1 MYCIQECPTQWG
13 SMNKMIARILEQEE
27 AIRRVLSSDRKTAS
41 LSLTWQDKDVL
52 ESMNKVLSRL
62 SSLTD
67 ILSGDSY
74 VTISSVVPM
83 LALLNNSILKNC
95 DDDTELTA
103 TLKQAVKDDMN
114 SRYNGSEASQ
124 LLKIASFLDPRFKS
138 KYVDDI
144 DEVKQLLISEVTVAV
159 SAEQQPV
166 SVTSTDPCEQPSVS
180 SSYTDS
186 QEPGFKKR
194 KATKLGA
201 FFKQNE
207 IQDDTVAPLSPEQK
221 VTKEIEVYVTAPRM
235 DVEDEL
241 LSWWRENNRSYPMLS
256 VLACKYLAVCAASCP
271 SERLFSSSGYI
282 VNPLRG
288 NLNPEKVDMLVFF

>member
-1 MYCIQECPTQWG
+1 MMGFNEQ
-13 SMNKMIARILEQEE
+13 MIVRILEQEE

-52 ESMNKVLSRL
+52 ESMNKVLFRL
-62 SSLTD
+62 SSLTN

-83 LALLNNSILKNC
+83 IALLNNSILKNC
-95 DDDTELTA
+95 DEDTELTA
-103 TLKQAVKDDMN
+103 SLKQAVKDDMN

-159 SAEQQPV
+159 STEQQPV
-166 SVTSTDPCEQPSVS
+166 SITSTDPSEQPSVS

-186 QEPGFKKR
+186 QELGFKKKR

-207 IQDDTVAPLSPEQK
+207 IQEDDTVAALSPEQK
-221 VTKEIEVYVTAPRM
+221 VTKEIEVY
-235 DVEDEL
+235 EL
-241 LSWWRENNRSYPMLS
+241 PQGWM
-256 VLACKYLAVCAASCP
+256 
-271 SERLFSSSGYI
+271 
-282 VNPLRG
+282 
-288 NLNPEKVDMLVFF
+288 

>member
-1 MYCIQECPTQWG
+1 MYCIQECPTRWG

-166 SVTSTDPCEQPSVS
+166 SVTSTDPSEQPSVS
-180 SSYTDS
+180 SSYTDLRNQDS
-186 QEPGFKKR
+186 KK
-194 KATKLGA
+194 G
-201 FFKQNE
+201 KQ
-207 IQDDTVAPLSPEQK
+207 LS
-221 VTKEIEVYVTAPRM
+221 
-235 DVEDEL
+235 
-241 LSWWRENNRSYPMLS
+241 
-256 VLACKYLAVCAASCP
+256 
-271 SERLFSSSGYI
+271 
-282 VNPLRG
+282 
-288 NLNPEKVDMLVFF
+288 